1 MKLSKF
7 FQTLQFRLIAI
18 VLAIFIV
25 SNVVIVSTTLNLSTN
40 STSKTVARLL
50 DSVTDAAA
58 GKISG
63 QTEKQ
68 FRMLQAIAE
77 MDMLKSDEVPLLEK
91 CQQLTRVSKMSSEY
105 ENIGFYD
112 LGGNSYTAAGQKI
125 SLKRAYIDAAGRGE
139 MYVADP
145 AVNPVTNVLFQIY
158 SVPVFDSNRK
168 PVGCVTAN
176 VLGEGFQS
184 RLRKSVLVFQI
195 HMSVL

>member
-1 MKLSKF
+1 MKISKF

-58 GKISG
+58 NKISG

-112 LGGNSYTAAGQKI
+112 LDGNGYTAAGQKI
-125 SLKRAYIDAAGRGE
+125 SLKRAYIDAAGRGG
-139 MYVADP
+139 
-145 AVNPVTNVLFQIY
+145 NVCRRSCSQ
-158 SVPVFDSNRK
+158 SN
-168 PVGCVTAN
+168 N
-176 VLGEGFQS
+176 
-184 RLRKSVLVFQI
+184 
-195 HMSVL
+195 